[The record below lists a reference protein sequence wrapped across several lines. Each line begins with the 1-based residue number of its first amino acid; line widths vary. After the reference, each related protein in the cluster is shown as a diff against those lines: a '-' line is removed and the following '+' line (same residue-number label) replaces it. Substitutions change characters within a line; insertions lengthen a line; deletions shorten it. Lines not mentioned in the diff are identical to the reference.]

1 MRKNTFRAIVGAL
14 AAGAVALP
22 GIAAASSA
30 SSDGGRGGGHHH
42 GCAAKFDRA
51 QRIDMESFRDFD
63 AEAWRNVH
71 HEDAVSVYASGHRF
85 AGLDAIMAAQASH
98 FENREAIWTWTEIDR
113 QIFDCKTAIIEYDAT
128 YELPS
133 AGFKSRALTVV
144 TYTFERGRWLAVYD
158 QGTAFPAGS

>member
-1 MRKNTFRAIVGAL
+1 MRKNTFRAIVGVL

-22 GIAAASSA
+22 GIAATAGA
-30 SSDGGRGGGHHH
+30 GADGGEHR
-42 GCAAKFDRA
+42 GCAARFDEA

-63 AEAWRNVH
+63 AETWRESH
-71 HEDAVSVYASGHRF
+71 HEDAVSVFASGHRF
-85 AGLDAIMAAQASH
+85 AGIDAIMAAQKSH

-113 QIFDCKTAIIEYDAT
+113 QVFGCKTAVIEYDAT

-133 AGFKSRALTVV
+133 IGFKSRAITVV
-144 TYTFERGRWLAVYD
+144 TYTFERGRWLSVYD